1 MPRTTSAP
9 PRTAPLLPTLLMVMV
24 GTACAE
30 PAVRNGG
37 PEHRDTAA
45 QGSVQ
50 QPPVTGDAPRT
61 TTVLVHFTRDEAPF
75 AVEREVTAPAV
86 LRGALE
92 QQLSGPTPRERDAL
106 GVTSW
111 FSAETAGMLRSVTLD
126 EEGRA
131 IVDFE
136 DFSQIIPG
144 ASSSLGSLTL
154 LGELNAT
161 VFQFPQ
167 VQSVEYRFAG
177 SCDAFSNWLQYDCQV
192 FERGR
197 ARTPR

>member
-1 MPRTTSAP
+1 MPRTSSAP
-9 PRTAPLLPTLLMVMV
+9 PRRAPLLRTLLILAA

-37 PEHRDTAA
+37 PEYRDTLPPGA
-45 QGSVQ
+45 V
-50 QPPVTGDAPRT
+50 QPPAPGEDPRT
-61 TTVLVHFTRDEAPF
+61 ATVRVHFTRDEAPI

-92 QQLSGPTPRERDAL
+92 QQLAGPTPRERDAL

-131 IVDFE
+131 VVDFE
-136 DFSQIIPG
+136 DFSRVIPG

-167 VQSVEYRFAG
+167 VQSVEYRFGG

-192 FERGR
+192 FERGG
-197 ARTPR
+197 ARSLR